1 MRAPTPRV
9 QLERGRELALPP
21 LRRATDGGLPR
32 LSTRA
37 TLLDDGE
44 RLTVRFECEDPE
56 PSATLTARD
65 APLWQEE
72 VVEVFLAPGSET
84 PRRYFELELNPLGAV
99 FDAVVDSPH
108 GERGGMRVDAS
119 WTCGGLET
127 AVVHD
132 RGRGLWRA
140 TLAIPWRALAEADPA
155 PADWRLNL
163 YRIDRPSGAPAEFSA
178 WSPTFRDP
186 ADFHRP
192 DRFGF
197 VSRFG

>member
-1 MRAPTPRV
+1 MTAPTPRV
-9 QLERGRELALPP
+9 QLERGRELVLPP

-32 LSTRA
+32 LTTRA

-72 VVEVFLAPGSET
+72 VVEVFVAPGHQP

-99 FDAVVDSPH
+99 FDAVVDSPR
-108 GERGGMRVDAS
+108 GERDGMQVETA
-119 WTCGGLET
+119 WTCAGLET
-127 AVVHD
+127 SVELDPGA
-132 RGRGLWRA
+132 GLWHA
-140 TLAIPWRALAEADPA
+140 TLAIPWRALARAVPA

-163 YRIDRPSGAPAEFSA
+163 CRIDRPSGAPAEFSA